1 MQDIIYLIIFYPLI
15 ILNLGNSNLQSCYSL
30 FYAKDVI
37 IMRKSKIDV
46 SNYRNPLLKN
56 IFLLEFNFEES
67 KKSVDELMRNIE
79 EWKYSYINLIP
90 PKITSNYEIRYEKLN
105 FTPTD
110 KVGDFVEKKVDMEIM
125 IDKIYQSLKKILE
138 NLNNQELD
146 FFDMFYYNRMSE
158 AIIGERLRVGHTQ
171 LLHIKQSCIIK
182 IALGLEKAVRI

>member
-1 MQDIIYLIIFYPLI
+1 
-15 ILNLGNSNLQSCYSL
+15 
-30 FYAKDVI
+30 
-37 IMRKSKIDV
+37 MRKSKIDV

-56 IFLLEFNFEES
+56 IFLLEFNYEES

-110 KVGDFVEKKVDMEIM
+110 RVGDFVEKKVDMEIM

-182 IALGLEKAVRI
+182 IALGLEKAVRN

>member
-1 MQDIIYLIIFYPLI
+1 
-15 ILNLGNSNLQSCYSL
+15 
-30 FYAKDVI
+30 
-37 IMRKSKIDV
+37 MRKSKIDV

-182 IALGLEKAVRI
+182 IALGLEKAVRN

>member
-1 MQDIIYLIIFYPLI
+1 
-15 ILNLGNSNLQSCYSL
+15 
-30 FYAKDVI
+30 
-37 IMRKSKIDV
+37 MRKSKIDV

-110 KVGDFVEKKVDMEIM
+110 RVGDFVEKKVDMEIM

-182 IALGLEKAVRI
+182 IALGLEKAVRN

>member
-1 MQDIIYLIIFYPLI
+1 
-15 ILNLGNSNLQSCYSL
+15 
-30 FYAKDVI
+30 
-37 IMRKSKIDV
+37 MRKSKIDV

-105 FTPTD
+105 FIPTD

-171 LLHIKQSCIIK
+171 LLHWIYVKFSDTFF
-182 IALGLEKAVRI
+182 

>member
-1 MQDIIYLIIFYPLI
+1 
-15 ILNLGNSNLQSCYSL
+15 
-30 FYAKDVI
+30 
-37 IMRKSKIDV
+37 MRKSKIDV

-105 FTPTD
+105 FTTTD
-110 KVGDFVEKKVDMEIM
+110 KVGDFVEKKVDMEKE
-125 IDKIYQSLKKILE
+125 IDKVYQKLKIVLE
-138 NLNNQELD
+138 KLNHEELD
-146 FFDMFYYNRMSE
+146 YFNMSYYNRKSE
-158 AIIGERLRVGHTQ
+158 TIIGSRLCVGHTQ

-182 IALGLEKAVRI
+182 IALGLEKAVRN

>member
-1 MQDIIYLIIFYPLI
+1 
-15 ILNLGNSNLQSCYSL
+15 
-30 FYAKDVI
+30 
-37 IMRKSKIDV
+37 MRKSKIDV

-56 IFLLEFNFEES
+56 IFLLEFNYEES
-67 KKSVDELMRNIE
+67 KKGVDELMRNIE

-182 IALGLEKAVRI
+182 IALGLEKAVRN

>member
-1 MQDIIYLIIFYPLI
+1 
-15 ILNLGNSNLQSCYSL
+15 
-30 FYAKDVI
+30 
-37 IMRKSKIDV
+37 MRKSKIDV

-110 KVGDFVEKKVDMEIM
+110 RVGDFVEKKVDMEIM

>member
-1 MQDIIYLIIFYPLI
+1 
-15 ILNLGNSNLQSCYSL
+15 
-30 FYAKDVI
+30 
-37 IMRKSKIDV
+37 MRKSKIDV

-67 KKSVDELMRNIE
+67 KKGVDELMRNIE

-90 PKITSNYEIRYEKLN
+90 PKITSNYEIRSEKLN

-182 IALGLEKAVRI
+182 IALGLEKAVRN

>member
-1 MQDIIYLIIFYPLI
+1 
-15 ILNLGNSNLQSCYSL
+15 
-30 FYAKDVI
+30 
-37 IMRKSKIDV
+37 
-46 SNYRNPLLKN
+46 
-56 IFLLEFNFEES
+56 
-67 KKSVDELMRNIE
+67 MRNIE

-105 FTPTD
+105 FTTTD

>member
-1 MQDIIYLIIFYPLI
+1 
-15 ILNLGNSNLQSCYSL
+15 
-30 FYAKDVI
+30 
-37 IMRKSKIDV
+37 MRKSKIDV

-56 IFLLEFNFEES
+56 IFLLEFLFEES

-182 IALGLEKAVRI
+182 IALGLEKAVRN

>member
-1 MQDIIYLIIFYPLI
+1 
-15 ILNLGNSNLQSCYSL
+15 
-30 FYAKDVI
+30 
-37 IMRKSKIDV
+37 MRKSKIDV

-110 KVGDFVEKKVDMEIM
+110 RVGDFVE
-125 IDKIYQSLKKILE
+125 
-138 NLNNQELD
+138 
-146 FFDMFYYNRMSE
+146 
-158 AIIGERLRVGHTQ
+158 
-171 LLHIKQSCIIK
+171 
-182 IALGLEKAVRI
+182 